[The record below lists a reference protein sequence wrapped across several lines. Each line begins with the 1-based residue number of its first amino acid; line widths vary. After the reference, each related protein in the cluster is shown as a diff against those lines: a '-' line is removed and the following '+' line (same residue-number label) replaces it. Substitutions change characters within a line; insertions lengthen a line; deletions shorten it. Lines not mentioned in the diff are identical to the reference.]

1 MYPIISFLLNNLI
14 SWRDGGLQLLRRMQ
28 TSLGSWLPSE
38 TPPMS
43 GGLPF
48 PPSCTTLLLPPPL
61 LAPRSCESLCKTL
74 RLTCCLTAPPS
85 SPPCRGSPCTLLRCC
100 QPAAHCQAGLV
111 WPHSLL
117 QLPPKPGHP
126 LHQALA
132 SLRSLSWCPSCPWTG
147 GARWPPGQ
155 GWLGLGSSNYGGWR
169 QLCAAQRESQGALVL
184 LLAREDHGCT
194 VLSF

>member
-1 MYPIISFLLNNLI
+1 M
-14 SWRDGGLQLLRRMQ
+14 QLLRRMQ

-111 WPHSLL
+111 WHSSLL
-117 QLPPKPGHP
+117 QLPPKPGHR
-126 LHQALA
+126 LHQALPIV
-132 SLRSLSWCPSCPWTG
+132 S
-147 GARWPPGQ
+147 
-155 GWLGLGSSNYGGWR
+155 
-169 QLCAAQRESQGALVL
+169 
-184 LLAREDHGCT
+184 DHSGT
-194 VLSF
+194 VLPPELEEQGGSQPAKAGWVWAAATMALEAALCWCCPLALSVRSFWQALYFLSNTPSHPGGTAAKNPPKAR

>member
-111 WPHSLL
+111 WPHSSLL
-117 QLPPKPGHP
+117 QLPPKPGHR
-126 LHQALA
+126 LHQALPIVSDHSSTA
-132 SLRSLSWCPSCPWTG
+132 LPPELEEQG
-147 GARWPPGQ
+147 GSQPAKA
-155 GWLGLGSSNYGGWR
+155 GW
-169 QLCAAQRESQGALVL
+169 V
-184 LLAREDHGCT
+184 
-194 VLSF
+194 